1 MGPGRPGACGAGSAA
16 PLDASGQVPRMPGPA
31 THLRTRWRV
40 VTANPA
46 HPGSP
51 VGLGH
56 AFRRPGRPP
65 PSPRIAQMAPSR
77 GPQGPSPPPASGHPW
92 EPGPLAPG
100 ARRHGDAV
108 ARPLRRHEPVPVPC
122 QGPLARGAAASLGD
136 SLSPPGSRMRL
147 PAASSP
153 LRSPAPSWVTLPA
166 LLCLR
171 VRSLGALPPVPGPA
185 ARLLMPFLGP
195 ASRALLQCPA
205 ASRRHSSVCCRGRL
219 SLSLDLACAHRHL
232 AAPIR
237 WRWWVGNCPE
247 DIRCQSLP
255 SPRPPKDYS
264 SCQWRPTAAGRSRRR
279 RPGRPPAGRGPGAG
293 ASSAARQGGRASP
306 ARGRPGTPAGP
317 AGRACRGR
325 GPGTPPRPAS
335 STGTRTRHPSGARA
349 WGRPIS
355 PWRPARGPRGTAGR
369 RAPSAAGASPGTSNA
384 RPTGASRGAGR
395 ASARARRRRCW
406 AGRGARRSAG
416 GAPTPPPGPPPG
428 GMGGG
433 RRSRRRA
440 WGWACGQASSAMR

>member
-1 MGPGRPGACGAGSAA
+1 VRGCPCGGPRARALAATVAVGHGPPATHPREHAVSGAEATSPAPMPSRMPQPTTMRAHGPPATARYMRPAVAPGRAVPPTGLAVGAGRERSRPMGPGRPGACGAGSAA

-153 LRSPAPSWVTLPA
+153 PPLACPLLGDPSGPAVPE
-166 LLCLR
+166 
-171 VRSLGALPPVPGPA
+171 GPVARGPA
-185 ARLLMPFLGP
+185 AGP
-195 ASRALLQCPA
+195 GPCGAPSDALLGTGLARPPA
-205 ASRRHSSVCCRGRL
+205 VPGGLEAALLSVLPGETVPVPRL
-219 SLSLDLACAHRHL
+219 RPLDLACAHRHL

-306 ARGRPGTPAGP
+306 ARGRPG
-317 AGRACRGR
+317 CV
-325 GPGTPPRPAS
+325 
-335 STGTRTRHPSGARA
+335 
-349 WGRPIS
+349 
-355 PWRPARGPRGTAGR
+355 
-369 RAPSAAGASPGTSNA
+369 
-384 RPTGASRGAGR
+384 
-395 ASARARRRRCW
+395 
-406 AGRGARRSAG
+406 
-416 GAPTPPPGPPPG
+416 
-428 GMGGG
+428 
-433 RRSRRRA
+433 
-440 WGWACGQASSAMR
+440 